1 MCRLVRVRARASV
14 RVRVR
19 LLRVCRLVRVRV
31 RFRVAA
37 VHVPPVHVLRRSAWL
52 YLLWLGMI
60 TR

>member
-1 MCRLVRVRARASV
+1 MCRLVRVRVRASV

-19 LLRVCRLVRVRV
+19 LLRMRRLVRVSVRV
-31 RFRVAA
+31 KVAA

-52 YLLWLGMI
+52 YSLWLGVI